1 MVEQHRKPYP
11 TDRAALEESCDL
23 EFYRGGGPGGQHR
36 NKRDTGV
43 RLHHRPSGIIVTAT
57 ERRSQAQNR
66 EIAFLRLERRL
77 KELNR
82 VRKRRVP
89 TKTPSAVKLARLK
102 EKRARSRLKETR
114 GKPND
119 ND

>member
-1 MVEQHRKPYP
+1 MSERRRKPYP
-11 TDRAALEESCDL
+11 TDRETLEEVCNI

-43 RLHHRPSGIIVTAT
+43 RIHHPPSGVTVTAT

-82 VRKRRVP
+82 VKKRRIP
-89 TKTPSAVKLARLK
+89 TKLSRRKKAARVRA
-102 EKRARSRLKETR
+102 KRFRSRLKEMR
-114 GKPND
+114 GKPKD
-119 ND
+119 TE

>member
-1 MVEQHRKPYP
+1 MGENNRKQYR
-11 TDRAALEESCDL
+11 TDREALEEICSV

-43 RLHHRPSGIIVTAT
+43 RIHHRPSGVTVTAT

-66 EIAFLRLERRL
+66 EIAFERLERRL
-77 KELNR
+77 RDLNK

-89 TKTPSAVKLARLK
+89 TKLSRRKKAVRLK
-102 EKRARSRLKETR
+102 AKRARSGVKDLRK
-114 GKPND
+114 KPNETD
-119 ND
+119 